1 MKVQSTLLAL
11 CLVGTGFANAQTTNS
26 STTTTN
32 TTTGTYQNQT
42 DPNRNTSTGTN
53 STPASGTNMNNTGTN
68 TGTGTYSTTPANTN
82 TGTYSTSPSNTNS
95 STGTYSTSPSN
106 TNTGTGTYS
115 TSPSTTGTTDG
126 TMNSSTTPSTNN
138 STYST
143 TTTTTTTSSDG
154 MATTNTRDAYGTRAD
169 QPGRFGVYA
178 GFNNSVYV
186 NEPVNQTS
194 RSRFGYQL
202 GVYGRSAGTVFGQIG
217 AEFRASSVEL
227 IDRVGPGPNP
237 KEIVGSVD
245 HYFLAVPAYVG
256 VRIGEALGL
265 RLQAGGELSAHVGNK
280 GNVFNLGMDDV
291 NRIIFGGLL
300 NAGINLGPVTLDA
313 FYNRGLVNVF
323 KNADIKRNMF
333 GFNVG
338 LRF

>member
-11 CLVGTGFANAQTTNS
+11 CLMGTGFANAQTTNS

-42 DPNRNTSTGTN
+42 DPNRNT
-53 STPASGTNMNNTGTN
+53 NTGTN
-68 TGTGTYSTTPANTN
+68 TNTN
-82 TGTYSTSPSNTNS
+82 TGTYSSQPGSNMSNTGTNTG
-95 STGTYSTSPSN
+95 TGTYSTSPSN
-106 TNTGTGTYS
+106 TNTGT
-115 TSPSTTGTTDG
+115 TTDG

-143 TTTTTTTSSDG
+143 TTTTTTTTNDG
-154 MATTNTRDAYGTRAD
+154 MGSTATVNTRDAYGPRD
-169 QPGRFGVYA
+169 DKPGRFGVYA
-178 GFNNSVYV
+178 GFNSSTYI
-186 NEPVNQTS
+186 NEPVNQSS
-194 RSRFGYQL
+194 RARFGYQI

-227 IDRVGPGPNP
+227 IDRVGTGPTP
-237 KEIVGSVD
+237 REIVGSVD
-245 HYFLAVPAYVG
+245 HYFLAVPAYIG

-280 GNVFNLGMDDV
+280 GNVFNLGSDDV